1 MSRELMDQFEVSE
14 FLQLSTR
21 TVLRRTADG
30 TMPGSR
36 RIGSAVRWSR
46 SVLKAWV
53 LAGCPEGA
61 EEFEVRCQR
70 WIPEVLTRG
79 VNEGLP
85 EVAS

>member
-1 MSRELMDQFEVSE
+1 MDQFEVAE
-14 FLQLSTR
+14 FLQVSGR

-53 LAGCPEGA
+53 LAGCPEDA
-61 EEFEVRCQR
+61 EEFEVRCQK
-70 WIPEVLTRG
+70 WIPEILTG
-79 VNEGLP
+79 CDSETLP
-85 EVAS
+85 EEVS